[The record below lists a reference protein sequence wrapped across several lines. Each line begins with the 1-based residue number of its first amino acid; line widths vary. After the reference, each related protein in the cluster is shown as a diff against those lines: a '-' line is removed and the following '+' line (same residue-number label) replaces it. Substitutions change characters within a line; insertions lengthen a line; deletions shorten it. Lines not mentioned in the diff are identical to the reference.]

1 MTEQKSQTMVQRRK
15 WQKAKYTIGILSL
28 DGVRLC
34 NILEPPCNGYHHGV
48 TAIPKGTYEIDMTTV
63 SPKFKNRAWAK
74 PYGGI
79 VPTLKDVPG
88 RTRILIHPGNTVD
101 DTDGCLLPGN
111 NTVVGKVLNSSV
123 RYHELMKIL
132 LKNKAEGITT
142 YIKII

>member
-1 MTEQKSQTMVQRRK
+1 M
-15 WQKAKYTIGILSL
+15 
-28 DGVRLC
+28 
-34 NILEPPCNGYHHGV
+34 

-111 NTVVGKVLNSSV
+111 NTVVGKVLNSEV